1 MTEQERI
8 DKINAA
14 AVKHL
19 EDILMSLENEEV
31 DGDGLMAITYAHLIA
46 SCLAGYSPETMVDD
60 AKNAAEKLTNMVE
73 EPEDAPE

>member
-31 DGDGLMAITYAHLIA
+31 DGVGLWESHMHI
-46 SCLAGYSPETMVDD
+46 
-60 AKNAAEKLTNMVE
+60 
-73 EPEDAPE
+73 